1 LSDCTLDVPAG
12 RVVGLVGP
20 NGAGKTTLLHLA
32 VGLLTPTAG
41 TIEVLGD
48 RPASGAAQLAKVG
61 FVAQDA
67 PTYAGLSVEDH
78 LRLGARLNPGWD
90 DALARSRI
98 ERLGLDLTQRAGKLS
113 GGQRAQLAL
122 TLGVAKRPE
131 LLILDEPV
139 ASLDPLAGRE
149 FLPDLMEAVAEH
161 ELSVVLSSHLV
172 SDLERVCDHLIVLVA
187 SRVQLAGDLDTLL
200 ATHHRLT
207 GARRDPATLPADQHV
222 IAASHTHRQTTL
234 LVRTDA
240 PIHARLDRRP
250 ARPGGPRPC
259 LHGPDRGQPQPPT
272 RAGGTPMIW
281 LTWRQFRAAG
291 AMMAAALAVL
301 AVILALTGP
310 GLADDYSTG
319 IAACT
324 NQSGGC
330 SEFVHQFFKTT
341 GTPSSPSPP
350 SCWSCPP

>member
-1 LSDCTLDVPAG
+1 VTAILQAHGLGKRYRRRWALSDCTLDVPAG

-20 NGAGKTTLLHLA
+20 NGAGKTTLLNLA
-32 VGLLTPTAG
+32 VGMLTPTSG
-41 TIEVLGD
+41 TIEVLGG
-48 RPASGAAQLAKVG
+48 RPAAGPAQLAKVG
-61 FVAQDA
+61 FVAQDT

-78 LRLGARLNPGWD
+78 LRFGARLNPGWD

-131 LLILDEPV
+131 LLLLDEPV
-139 ASLDPLAGRE
+139 ASLDPLARRE
-149 FLPDLMEAVAEH
+149 FLQDLMESVAEH

-222 IAASHTHRQTTL
+222 ISASHTDRQTTL
-234 LVRTDA
+234 LVRTDG
-240 PIHARLDRRP
+240 PIHDPGWTVGQLSLEDLVLAYMGQTAANHNHRP
-250 ARPGGPRPC
+250 A
-259 LHGPDRGQPQPPT
+259 LE
-272 RAGGTPMIW
+272 
-281 LTWRQFRAAG
+281 
-291 AMMAAALAVL
+291 AVR
-301 AVILALTGP
+301 
-310 GLADDYSTG
+310 
-319 IAACT
+319 
-324 NQSGGC
+324 
-330 SEFVHQFFKTT
+330 
-341 GTPSSPSPP
+341 
-350 SCWSCPP
+350 